1 MPLRFIE
8 KLDITR
14 VSYVIHY
21 LSSKK
26 LLYTWMTLA
35 QMATSISS
43 GYSLGDE
50 LMLLLNLFNFGFSD

>member
-1 MPLRFIE
+1 MSLGLTE

-14 VSYVIHY
+14 VSYVIRF

-26 LLYTWMTLA
+26 LLYTRMTLA

-43 GYSLGDE
+43 GYPLGDE
-50 LMLLLNLFNFGFSD
+50 LMLPLNLFF